1 MPTENFLEIRNLS
14 KHFATRTKKQ
24 VLIAVNDV
32 SLDFP
37 KGKTLGL
44 IGESGSGKS
53 TIGRCILRLTEP
65 TDGQVLCGEQDLAR
79 MKEKQFRKEWRPRMQ
94 MVFQDPF
101 DSLNPRMN
109 IRTLLLEPIR
119 HAGTLNGRDPDK
131 VVEELLCKVKLDPEL
146 ATAYRH
152 QLTPGQQQRVG
163 IARAIATSPS
173 FLVLDEP
180 ISLLDISVRAEIMRI
195 LYELQQKEGLTYLFI
210 SHDLSTVQDF
220 CHYVA
225 VMYLGRI
232 VETGTVEQ
240 VFGHPTHPYSQALLQ
255 SVLYPDPKK
264 RHQPLQLVGE
274 IPSPIDTPSGCPLHT
289 RCPRATQACRDTV
302 QTFRDVGGGH
312 MVACMEVTGEAGP
325 TGGSHGT
332 V

>member
-1 MPTENFLEIRNLS
+1 MNDENYLEIQHLS

-32 SLDFP
+32 SLRFP

-65 TDGQVLCGEQDLAR
+65 TQGKILCEGKDLAR
-79 MKEKQFRKEWRPRMQ
+79 LKEKEFRKQWRPRMQ

-109 IRTLLLEPIR
+109 IRSLLLEPIR

-131 VVEELLCKVKLDPEL
+131 VVEELLRKVKLDPEV

-163 IARAIATSPS
+163 IARAIATSPA

-195 LYELQQKEGLTYLFI
+195 LYEIQEKEGLTYLFI

-220 CHYVA
+220 CHHVA

-240 VFGHPTHPYSQALLQ
+240 VFGHPAHPYSKALLQ
-255 SVLYPDPKK
+255 SVLYPDPQK
-264 RHQPLQLVGE
+264 RHQPLQLSGE
-274 IPSPIDTPSGCPLHT
+274 IPSPIDTPAGCPLHT
-289 RCPRATQACRDTV
+289 RCPRATEKCKNTAQAV
-302 QTFRDVGGGH
+302 QDIGGGH
-312 MVACMEVTGEAGP
+312 LVACMEVSGGKQDEAI
-325 TGGSHGT
+325 
-332 V
+332 

>member
-1 MPTENFLEIRNLS
+1 MNDENYLEIQHLS

-32 SLDFP
+32 SLRFP

-65 TDGQVLCGEQDLAR
+65 TQGKILCEGKDLAR
-79 MKEKQFRKEWRPRMQ
+79 LKEKEFRKQWRPRMQ

-109 IRTLLLEPIR
+109 IRSLLLEPIR

-131 VVEELLCKVKLDPEL
+131 VVEELLRKVKLDPEV

-163 IARAIATSPS
+163 IARVIATSPA

-195 LYELQQKEGLTYLFI
+195 LYEIQEKEGLTYLFI

-220 CHYVA
+220 CHHVA

-240 VFGHPTHPYSQALLQ
+240 VFGHPAHPYSKALLQ
-255 SVLYPDPKK
+255 SVLYPDPQK
-264 RHQPLQLVGE
+264 RHQPLQLSGE
-274 IPSPIDTPSGCPLHT
+274 IPSLIDTPAGCPLHT
-289 RCPRATQACRDTV
+289 RCPRATEKCKNTV
-302 QTFRDVGGGH
+302 QAFQDIGGGH
-312 MVACMEVTGEAGP
+312 LVACMEVSGGKQDEAI
-325 TGGSHGT
+325 
-332 V
+332 

>member
-1 MPTENFLEIRNLS
+1 MNDENYLEIQHLS

-32 SLDFP
+32 SLRFP

-65 TDGQVLCGEQDLAR
+65 TQGKILCEGKDLAR
-79 MKEKQFRKEWRPRMQ
+79 LKEKEFRKQWRPRMQ

-109 IRTLLLEPIR
+109 IRSLLLEPIR

-131 VVEELLCKVKLDPEL
+131 VVEELLRKVKLDPEV

-163 IARAIATSPS
+163 IARAIATSPA

-195 LYELQQKEGLTYLFI
+195 LYEIQEKEGLTYLFI

-220 CHYVA
+220 CHHVA

-240 VFGHPTHPYSQALLQ
+240 VFGHPAHPYSKALLQ
-255 SVLYPDPKK
+255 SVLYPDPQK
-264 RHQPLQLVGE
+264 RHQPLQLSGE
-274 IPSPIDTPSGCPLHT
+274 IPSPIDTPAGCPLHT
-289 RCPRATQACRDTV
+289 RCPRATEKCKNTV
-302 QTFRDVGGGH
+302 QAFQDIGGGH
-312 MVACMEVTGEAGP
+312 LVACMEVSGGKQNEAI
-325 TGGSHGT
+325 
-332 V
+332 

>member
-1 MPTENFLEIRNLS
+1 MNDENYLEIQHLS

-32 SLDFP
+32 SLRFP

-65 TDGQVLCGEQDLAR
+65 TQGKILCEGKDLAR
-79 MKEKQFRKEWRPRMQ
+79 LKEKEFRKQWRPRMQ

-109 IRTLLLEPIR
+109 IRSLLLEPIR

-131 VVEELLCKVKLDPEL
+131 VVEELLRKVKLDPEV

-163 IARAIATSPS
+163 IARAIATSPA

-180 ISLLDISVRAEIMRI
+180 ISLLDISVRAEIMRL
-195 LYELQQKEGLTYLFI
+195 LYEIQEKEGLTYLFI

-220 CHYVA
+220 CHHVA

-240 VFGHPTHPYSQALLQ
+240 VFGHPAHPYSKALLQ
-255 SVLYPDPKK
+255 SVLYPDPQK
-264 RHQPLQLVGE
+264 RHQPLQLSGE
-274 IPSPIDTPSGCPLHT
+274 IPSPIDTPAGCPLHT
-289 RCPRATQACRDTV
+289 RCPRATEKCKNTV
-302 QTFRDVGGGH
+302 QAFQDIGGGH
-312 MVACMEVTGEAGP
+312 LVACMEVSGGKQDEAI
-325 TGGSHGT
+325 
-332 V
+332 

>member
-1 MPTENFLEIRNLS
+1 MNDENYLEIQHLS

-32 SLDFP
+32 SLRFP

-53 TIGRCILRLTEP
+53 TIGRGILRLTEP
-65 TDGQVLCGEQDLAR
+65 TQGKILCEGKDLAR
-79 MKEKQFRKEWRPRMQ
+79 LKEKEFRKQWRPRMQ

-109 IRTLLLEPIR
+109 IRSLLLEPIR

-131 VVEELLCKVKLDPEL
+131 VVEELLRKVKLDPEV

-163 IARAIATSPS
+163 IARAIATSPA

-195 LYELQQKEGLTYLFI
+195 LYEIQEKEGLTYLFI

-220 CHYVA
+220 CHHVA

-240 VFGHPTHPYSQALLQ
+240 VFGHPAHPYSKALLQ
-255 SVLYPDPKK
+255 SVLYPDPQK
-264 RHQPLQLVGE
+264 RHQPLQLSGE
-274 IPSPIDTPSGCPLHT
+274 IPSPIDTPAGCPLHT
-289 RCPRATQACRDTV
+289 RCPRATEKCKNTV
-302 QTFRDVGGGH
+302 QAFQDIGGGH
-312 MVACMEVTGEAGP
+312 LVACMEVSGGKQDEAI
-325 TGGSHGT
+325 
-332 V
+332 

>member
-1 MPTENFLEIRNLS
+1 MNDENYLEIQHLS

-32 SLDFP
+32 SLRFP

-65 TDGQVLCGEQDLAR
+65 TQGKILCEGKDLAR
-79 MKEKQFRKEWRPRMQ
+79 LKEKEFRKQWRPRMQ

-109 IRTLLLEPIR
+109 IRSLLLEPIR

-131 VVEELLCKVKLDPEL
+131 VVEELLRKVKLDPEV

-163 IARAIATSPS
+163 IARAIATLPA

-195 LYELQQKEGLTYLFI
+195 LYEIQEKEGLTYLFI

-220 CHYVA
+220 CHHVA

-240 VFGHPTHPYSQALLQ
+240 VFGHPAHPYSKALLQ
-255 SVLYPDPKK
+255 SVLYPDPQK
-264 RHQPLQLVGE
+264 RHQPLQLSGE
-274 IPSPIDTPSGCPLHT
+274 IPSPIDTPAGCPLHT
-289 RCPRATQACRDTV
+289 RCPRATEKCKNTV
-302 QTFRDVGGGH
+302 QAFQDIGGGH
-312 MVACMEVTGEAGP
+312 LVACMEVSGGKQDEAI
-325 TGGSHGT
+325 
-332 V
+332 

>member
-1 MPTENFLEIRNLS
+1 MNDENYLEIQHLS

-32 SLDFP
+32 SLRFP

-65 TDGQVLCGEQDLAR
+65 TQGKILCEGKDLAR
-79 MKEKQFRKEWRPRMQ
+79 LKEKEFRKQWRPRMQ

-109 IRTLLLEPIR
+109 IRSLLLEPIR

-131 VVEELLCKVKLDPEL
+131 VVEELLRKVKLDPEV

-163 IARAIATSPS
+163 IARAIATSPA

-195 LYELQQKEGLTYLFI
+195 LYEIQEKEGLTYLFI

-220 CHYVA
+220 CHHVA

-240 VFGHPTHPYSQALLQ
+240 VFRAPGS
-255 SVLYPDPKK
+255 
-264 RHQPLQLVGE
+264 PLQQSIAAIRALSR
-274 IPSPIDTPSGCPLHT
+274 SPKAASAPAAV
-289 RCPRATQACRDTV
+289 R
-302 QTFRDVGGGH
+302 
-312 MVACMEVTGEAGP
+312 
-325 TGGSHGT
+325 
-332 V
+332 

>member
-1 MPTENFLEIRNLS
+1 MNDENYLEIQHLS

-32 SLDFP
+32 SLRFP

-65 TDGQVLCGEQDLAR
+65 TQGKILCEGKDLAR
-79 MKEKQFRKEWRPRMQ
+79 LKEKEFRKQWRPRMQ

-109 IRTLLLEPIR
+109 IRSLLLEPIR

-131 VVEELLCKVKLDPEL
+131 VVEELLRKVKLDPEV

-163 IARAIATSPS
+163 IARAIATSPA

-195 LYELQQKEGLTYLFI
+195 LYEIQEKEGLTYLFI

-220 CHYVA
+220 CHHVA

-240 VFGHPTHPYSQALLQ
+240 VFGHPAHPYSKALLP
-255 SVLYPDPKK
+255 SVLYPDPQK
-264 RHQPLQLVGE
+264 RHQPLQLSGE
-274 IPSPIDTPSGCPLHT
+274 IPSPIDTPAGCPLHT
-289 RCPRATQACRDTV
+289 RCPRATEKCKNTV
-302 QTFRDVGGGH
+302 QAFQDIGGGH
-312 MVACMEVTGEAGP
+312 LVACMEVSGGKQDEAI
-325 TGGSHGT
+325 
-332 V
+332 

>member
-1 MPTENFLEIRNLS
+1 MNDENYLEIQHLS

-32 SLDFP
+32 SLRFP

-65 TDGQVLCGEQDLAR
+65 TQGKILCEGKDLAR
-79 MKEKQFRKEWRPRMQ
+79 LKEKEFRKQWRPRMQ

-109 IRTLLLEPIR
+109 IRSLLLEPIR

-131 VVEELLCKVKLDPEL
+131 VVEELLRKVKLDPEV

-163 IARAIATSPS
+163 IARAIATSPA

-180 ISLLDISVRAEIMRI
+180 ISLLDISVRAEIIRI
-195 LYELQQKEGLTYLFI
+195 LYEIQEKEGLTYLFI

-220 CHYVA
+220 CHHVA

-240 VFGHPTHPYSQALLQ
+240 VFGHPAHPYSKALLQ
-255 SVLYPDPKK
+255 SVLYPDPQK
-264 RHQPLQLVGE
+264 RHQPLQLSGE
-274 IPSPIDTPSGCPLHT
+274 IPSPIDTPAGCPLHT
-289 RCPRATQACRDTV
+289 RCPRATEKCKNTV
-302 QTFRDVGGGH
+302 QAFQDIGGGH
-312 MVACMEVTGEAGP
+312 LVACMEVSGGKQDEAI
-325 TGGSHGT
+325 
-332 V
+332 

>member
-1 MPTENFLEIRNLS
+1 MNDENYLEIQHLS

-32 SLDFP
+32 SLRFP

-65 TDGQVLCGEQDLAR
+65 TQGKILCEGKDLAR
-79 MKEKQFRKEWRPRMQ
+79 LKEKEFRKQWRPRMQ

-109 IRTLLLEPIR
+109 IRSLLLEPIR

-131 VVEELLCKVKLDPEL
+131 VVDELLRKVKLDPEV

-163 IARAIATSPS
+163 IARAIATSPA

-180 ISLLDISVRAEIMRI
+180 ISLLDISVRAEIMRL
-195 LYELQQKEGLTYLFI
+195 LYEIQEKEGLTYLFI

-220 CHYVA
+220 CHHVA

-240 VFGHPTHPYSQALLQ
+240 VFGHPAHPYSKALLQ
-255 SVLYPDPKK
+255 SVLYPDPQK
-264 RHQPLQLVGE
+264 RHQPLQLSGE
-274 IPSPIDTPSGCPLHT
+274 IPSPIDTPAGCPLHT
-289 RCPRATQACRDTV
+289 RCPRATEKCKNTV
-302 QTFRDVGGGH
+302 QAFQDIGGGH
-312 MVACMEVTGEAGP
+312 LVACMEVSGGKQDEAI
-325 TGGSHGT
+325 
-332 V
+332 

>member
-1 MPTENFLEIRNLS
+1 MNDENYLEIQHLS
-14 KHFATRTKKQ
+14 KHFATRTKKR

-32 SLDFP
+32 SLRFP

-65 TDGQVLCGEQDLAR
+65 TQGKILCEGKDLAR
-79 MKEKQFRKEWRPRMQ
+79 LKEKEFRKQWRPRMQ

-109 IRTLLLEPIR
+109 IRSLLLEPIR

-131 VVEELLCKVKLDPEL
+131 VVEELLRKVKLDPEV

-163 IARAIATSPS
+163 IARAIATSPA

-195 LYELQQKEGLTYLFI
+195 LYEIQEKEGLTYLFI

-220 CHYVA
+220 CHHVA

-240 VFGHPTHPYSQALLQ
+240 VFGHPAHPYSKALLQ
-255 SVLYPDPKK
+255 SVLYPDPQK
-264 RHQPLQLVGE
+264 RHQPLQLSGE
-274 IPSPIDTPSGCPLHT
+274 IPSPIDTPAGCPLHT
-289 RCPRATQACRDTV
+289 RCPRATEKCKNTV
-302 QTFRDVGGGH
+302 QAFQDIGGGH
-312 MVACMEVTGEAGP
+312 LVACMEVSGGKQDEAI
-325 TGGSHGT
+325 
-332 V
+332 

>member
-1 MPTENFLEIRNLS
+1 MNDENYLEIQHLS

-32 SLDFP
+32 SLRFP

-65 TDGQVLCGEQDLAR
+65 TQGKILCEGKDLAR
-79 MKEKQFRKEWRPRMQ
+79 LKEKEFRKQWRPRMQ

-109 IRTLLLEPIR
+109 IRSLLLEPIR

-131 VVEELLCKVKLDPEL
+131 VVEELLRKVKLDPEV

-163 IARAIATSPS
+163 IARAIATSPA

-180 ISLLDISVRAEIMRI
+180 VSLLDISVRAEIMRI
-195 LYELQQKEGLTYLFI
+195 LYEIQEKEGLTYLFI

-220 CHYVA
+220 CHHVA

-240 VFGHPTHPYSQALLQ
+240 VFGHPAHPYSKALLQ
-255 SVLYPDPKK
+255 SVLYPDPQK
-264 RHQPLQLVGE
+264 RHQPLQLSGE
-274 IPSPIDTPSGCPLHT
+274 IPSPIDTPAGCPLHT
-289 RCPRATQACRDTV
+289 RCPRATEKCKNTV
-302 QTFRDVGGGH
+302 QAFQDIGGGH
-312 MVACMEVTGEAGP
+312 LVACMEVSGGKQDEAI
-325 TGGSHGT
+325 
-332 V
+332 

>member
-1 MPTENFLEIRNLS
+1 MNDENYLEIQHLS

-32 SLDFP
+32 SLRFP

-65 TDGQVLCGEQDLAR
+65 TQGKILCEGKDLVR
-79 MKEKQFRKEWRPRMQ
+79 LKEKEFRKQWRPRMQ

-109 IRTLLLEPIR
+109 IRSLLLEPIR

-131 VVEELLCKVKLDPEL
+131 VVEELLRKVKLDPEV

-163 IARAIATSPS
+163 IARAIATSPA

-195 LYELQQKEGLTYLFI
+195 LYEIQEKEGLTYLFI

-220 CHYVA
+220 CHHVA

-240 VFGHPTHPYSQALLQ
+240 VFGHPAHPYSKALLQ
-255 SVLYPDPKK
+255 SVLYPDPQK
-264 RHQPLQLVGE
+264 RHQPLQLSGE
-274 IPSPIDTPSGCPLHT
+274 IPSPIDTPAGCPLHT
-289 RCPRATQACRDTV
+289 RCPRATEKCKNTV
-302 QTFRDVGGGH
+302 QAFQDIGGGH
-312 MVACMEVTGEAGP
+312 LVACMEVSGGKQDEAI
-325 TGGSHGT
+325 
-332 V
+332 

>member
-1 MPTENFLEIRNLS
+1 MNDENYLEIQHLS

-32 SLDFP
+32 SLRFP

-65 TDGQVLCGEQDLAR
+65 TQGKILCEGKDLAR
-79 MKEKQFRKEWRPRMQ
+79 LKEKEFRKQWRPRMQ

-109 IRTLLLEPIR
+109 IRSLLLEPIR

-131 VVEELLCKVKLDPEL
+131 VVEELLRKVKLDPEV

-163 IARAIATSPS
+163 IARAIATSPA

-195 LYELQQKEGLTYLFI
+195 LYEIQEKEGLTYLFI

-220 CHYVA
+220 CHHVA

-240 VFGHPTHPYSQALLQ
+240 VFGHPAHPYSKALLQ
-255 SVLYPDPKK
+255 SVLYPDPQK
-264 RHQPLQLVGE
+264 RHQPLQLSGE
-274 IPSPIDTPSGCPLHT
+274 IPSPIDTPAGCPLHT
-289 RCPRATQACRDTV
+289 RCPRATEKCKNTV
-302 QTFRDVGGGH
+302 QAFQDIGGGH
-312 MVACMEVTGEAGP
+312 LVACMEVSGGKQDEAI
-325 TGGSHGT
+325 
-332 V
+332 

>member
-1 MPTENFLEIRNLS
+1 MNDENYLEIQHLS

-32 SLDFP
+32 SLRFP

-65 TDGQVLCGEQDLAR
+65 TQGKILCEGKDLAR
-79 MKEKQFRKEWRPRMQ
+79 LKEKEFRKQWRPRMQ

-109 IRTLLLEPIR
+109 IRSLLLEPIR

-131 VVEELLCKVKLDPEL
+131 VVEELLRKVKLDPEV
-146 ATAYRH
+146 AAAYRH

-163 IARAIATSPS
+163 IARAIATSPA

-195 LYELQQKEGLTYLFI
+195 LYEIQEKEGLTYLFI

-220 CHYVA
+220 CHHVA

-240 VFGHPTHPYSQALLQ
+240 VFGHPAHPYSKALLQ
-255 SVLYPDPKK
+255 SVLYPDPQK
-264 RHQPLQLVGE
+264 RHQPLQLSGE
-274 IPSPIDTPSGCPLHT
+274 IPSPIDTPAGCPLHT
-289 RCPRATQACRDTV
+289 RCPRATEKCKNTV
-302 QTFRDVGGGH
+302 QAFQDIGGGH
-312 MVACMEVTGEAGP
+312 LVACMEVSGGKQDEAI
-325 TGGSHGT
+325 
-332 V
+332 

>member
-1 MPTENFLEIRNLS
+1 MNDENYLEIQHLS

-32 SLDFP
+32 SLRFP

-65 TDGQVLCGEQDLAR
+65 TQGKILCEGKDLAR
-79 MKEKQFRKEWRPRMQ
+79 LKEKEFRKQWRPRMQ

-109 IRTLLLEPIR
+109 IRSLLLEPIR

-131 VVEELLCKVKLDPEL
+131 VVDELLRKVKLDPEV

-163 IARAIATSPS
+163 IARAIATSPA

-195 LYELQQKEGLTYLFI
+195 LYEIQEKEGLTYLFI

-220 CHYVA
+220 CHHVA

-240 VFGHPTHPYSQALLQ
+240 VFGHPAHPYSKALLQ
-255 SVLYPDPKK
+255 SVLYPDPQK
-264 RHQPLQLVGE
+264 RHQPLQLSGE
-274 IPSPIDTPSGCPLHT
+274 IPSPIDTPAGCPLHT
-289 RCPRATQACRDTV
+289 RCPRATEKCKNTV
-302 QTFRDVGGGH
+302 QAFQDIGGGH
-312 MVACMEVTGEAGP
+312 LVACMEVSGGKQDEAI
-325 TGGSHGT
+325 
-332 V
+332 

>member
-1 MPTENFLEIRNLS
+1 MTDENYLEIQHLS

-32 SLDFP
+32 SLRFP

-65 TDGQVLCGEQDLAR
+65 TQGKILCEGKDLAR
-79 MKEKQFRKEWRPRMQ
+79 LKEKEFRKQWRPRMQ

-109 IRTLLLEPIR
+109 IRSLLLEPIR

-131 VVEELLCKVKLDPEL
+131 VVEELLRKVKLDPEV

-163 IARAIATSPS
+163 IARAIATSPA

-195 LYELQQKEGLTYLFI
+195 LYEIQEKEGLTYLFI

-220 CHYVA
+220 CHHVA

-240 VFGHPTHPYSQALLQ
+240 VFGHPAHPYSKALLQ
-255 SVLYPDPKK
+255 SVLYPDPQK
-264 RHQPLQLVGE
+264 RHQPLQLSGE
-274 IPSPIDTPSGCPLHT
+274 IPSPIDTPAGCPLHT
-289 RCPRATQACRDTV
+289 RCPRATEKCKNTV
-302 QTFRDVGGGH
+302 QAFQDIGGGH
-312 MVACMEVTGEAGP
+312 LVACMEVSGGKQDEAI
-325 TGGSHGT
+325 
-332 V
+332 

>member
-1 MPTENFLEIRNLS
+1 MNDENYLEIQHLS

-32 SLDFP
+32 SLRFP

-65 TDGQVLCGEQDLAR
+65 TQGKILCEGKDLAR
-79 MKEKQFRKEWRPRMQ
+79 LKEKEFRKQWRPRMQ

-109 IRTLLLEPIR
+109 IRSLLLEPIR
-119 HAGTLNGRDPDK
+119 HAGTLTGRDPDK
-131 VVEELLCKVKLDPEL
+131 VVEELLRKVKLDPEV

-163 IARAIATSPS
+163 IARAIATSPA

-195 LYELQQKEGLTYLFI
+195 LYEIQEKEGLTYLFI

-220 CHYVA
+220 CHHVA

-240 VFGHPTHPYSQALLQ
+240 VFGHPAHPYSKALLQ
-255 SVLYPDPKK
+255 SVLYPDPQK
-264 RHQPLQLVGE
+264 RHQPLQLSGE
-274 IPSPIDTPSGCPLHT
+274 IPSPIDTPAGCPLHT
-289 RCPRATQACRDTV
+289 RCPRATEKCKNTV
-302 QTFRDVGGGH
+302 QAFQDIGGGH
-312 MVACMEVTGEAGP
+312 LVACMEVSGGKQDEAI
-325 TGGSHGT
+325 
-332 V
+332 

>member
-1 MPTENFLEIRNLS
+1 MNDENYLEIQHLS

-32 SLDFP
+32 SLRFP

-65 TDGQVLCGEQDLAR
+65 TQGKILCEGKDLAR
-79 MKEKQFRKEWRPRMQ
+79 LKEKEFRKQWRPRMQ

-109 IRTLLLEPIR
+109 IRSLLLEPIR

-131 VVEELLCKVKLDPEL
+131 VVEELLRKVKLDPVG
-146 ATAYRH
+146 ATAYRL
-152 QLTPGQQQRVG
+152 QLTPGHQQRVG
-163 IARAIATSPS
+163 IARAISSSPA

-195 LYELQQKEGLTYLFI
+195 LYEIQEKEGLTYLFI

-220 CHYVA
+220 CHHVA

-240 VFGHPTHPYSQALLQ
+240 VFGHPAHPYSKALLQ
-255 SVLYPDPKK
+255 SVLYPDPQK
-264 RHQPLQLVGE
+264 RHQPLQLSGE
-274 IPSPIDTPSGCPLHT
+274 IPSPIDTPAGCPLHT
-289 RCPRATQACRDTV
+289 RCPRATEKCKNTV
-302 QTFRDVGGGH
+302 QAFQDIGGGH
-312 MVACMEVTGEAGP
+312 LVACMEVSGGKQDEAI
-325 TGGSHGT
+325 
-332 V
+332 